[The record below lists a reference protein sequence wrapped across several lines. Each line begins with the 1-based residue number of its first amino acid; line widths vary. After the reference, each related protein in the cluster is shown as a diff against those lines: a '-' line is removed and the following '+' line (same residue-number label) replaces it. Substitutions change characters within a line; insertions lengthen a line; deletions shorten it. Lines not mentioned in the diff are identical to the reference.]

1 MVTLR
6 QRRLS
11 RFARRRRESDGHFF
25 AVGLRLMLV
34 RPPRWISTQVR
45 KFAPEDVTSV
55 SPSEADP
62 KLAGISS
69 EGVEEM
75 WRSAVRLYETGL
87 HPALALCVR
96 RRGHVVLERAVGH
109 LRGNA
114 PTDPPDVPRVPIRY
128 NSLFN
133 IYSAAKAVTAML
145 VHLCDEKGLL
155 HLDDPVAEY
164 IPEFAQHGKANVTVR
179 HILTHRAGIPAV
191 PGQRI
196 DLDKLRDDPE
206 HLLEMI
212 CETKPLSVA
221 GRRLSY
227 HALTGGFVLAEVVR
241 RVSGR
246 DLRAFFADEIR
257 RPLGFTSFDYG
268 VERADV
274 DKVAENAFTGAPPL
288 PPISWMLER
297 SLGVDVHE
305 AARISNDPRFLTSL
319 VPSANLVG
327 TAEEGSRF
335 FELLLRGGT
344 LQGKRIF
351 DRRTVRRAVAEQS
364 YLEVDSFLGLP
375 VRYGMGFMLGG
386 NWFSLYGAETPRA
399 FGHIGFTTVAV
410 WADPERDIS
419 ASLMTS
425 GKPFITPGQVTWLKV
440 ARTIAK
446 VCPRDGT
453 PAF

>member
-1 MVTLR
+1 
-6 QRRLS
+6 
-11 RFARRRRESDGHFF
+11 
-25 AVGLRLMLV
+25 MLV
-34 RPPRWISTQVR
+34 RPPRWISTKVR
-45 KFAPEDVTSV
+45 KFAPEAVTSR

-62 KLAGISS
+62 AQAGLSRGDI
-69 EGVEEM
+69 EEM

-87 HPALALCVR
+87 HPALAVCVR
-96 RRGHVVLERAVGH
+96 RRGHVVLERAIGH

-114 PTDPPDVPRVPIRY
+114 PTDPPDVPHVPIRY
-128 NSLFN
+128 DSLFN

-155 HLDDPVAEY
+155 HLDDPVADY
-164 IPEFAQHGKANVTVR
+164 IPEFAQHGKANVTLR

-196 DLDKLRDDPE
+196 ELDKLADST
-206 HLLEMI
+206 HLVELI
-212 CETKPLSVA
+212 CAAKPMSVA

-246 DLRAFFADEIR
+246 DLRTFFADEVR
-257 RPLGFTSFDYG
+257 RPLGFASFDYG
-268 VERADV
+268 VARADV

-288 PPISWMLER
+288 PPYTWMLER
-297 SLGVDVHE
+297 SLGVDIHE
-305 AARISNDPRFLTSL
+305 AARMSNDPRFLTAL

-335 FELLLRGGT
+335 FEILLRGGT
-344 LQGKRIF
+344 LDDKRIF

-364 YLEVDSFLGLP
+364 YLEIDSFLGAP
-375 VRYGMGFMLGG
+375 VRYGMGFMLGA
-386 NWFSLYGAETPRA
+386 NWFSLYGAASPRA
-399 FGHIGFTTVAV
+399 FGLIGFTTVAL

-419 ASLMTS
+419 VSIMTS

-446 VCPRDGT
+446 ICPRDTT

>member
-1 MVTLR
+1 
-6 QRRLS
+6 
-11 RFARRRRESDGHFF
+11 
-25 AVGLRLMLV
+25 
-34 RPPRWISTQVR
+34 
-45 KFAPEDVTSV
+45 
-55 SPSEADP
+55 
-62 KLAGISS
+62 
-69 EGVEEM
+69 
-75 WRSAVRLYETGL
+75 
-87 HPALALCVR
+87 
-96 RRGHVVLERAVGH
+96 
-109 LRGNA
+109 
-114 PTDPPDVPRVPIRY
+114 
-128 NSLFN
+128 
-133 IYSAAKAVTAML
+133 
-145 VHLCDEKGLL
+145 L

-196 DLDKLRDDPE
+196 DINRLGDSAYLVD
-206 HLLEMI
+206 LI
-212 CETKPLSVA
+212 CRAKPMSVA

-227 HALTGGFVLAEVVR
+227 HALTGGFILAEIVK

-246 DLRAFFADEIR
+246 DLRAFFADEVR
-257 RPLGFTSFDYG
+257 RPLGFQSFDYG
-268 VERADV
+268 VAREEV

-288 PPISWMLER
+288 PPYTWMLER
-297 SLGVDVHE
+297 SLGVDIHE
-305 AARISNDPRFLTSL
+305 AARMSNDARFLTSL

-327 TAEEGSRF
+327 TAEEGSRY

-344 LQGKRIF
+344 LNGTRVF

-386 NWFSLYGAETPRA
+386 EWFSLYGADTPRA
-399 FGHIGFTTVAV
+399 FGHIGFTSVAL

-419 ASLMTS
+419 VCVMTS
-425 GKPFITPGQVTWLKV
+425 GKPFITLGQVTWLKV

-446 VCPRDGT
+446 LCPRDAT

>member
-1 MVTLR
+1 
-6 QRRLS
+6 
-11 RFARRRRESDGHFF
+11 
-25 AVGLRLMLV
+25 
-34 RPPRWISTQVR
+34 
-45 KFAPEDVTSV
+45 
-55 SPSEADP
+55 
-62 KLAGISS
+62 
-69 EGVEEM
+69 
-75 WRSAVRLYETGL
+75 
-87 HPALALCVR
+87 
-96 RRGHVVLERAVGH
+96 
-109 LRGNA
+109 
-114 PTDPPDVPRVPIRY
+114 
-128 NSLFN
+128 
-133 IYSAAKAVTAML
+133 ML

-196 DLDKLRDDPE
+196 DINKLTNATYLLDL
-206 HLLEMI
+206 I
-212 CETKPLSVA
+212 CKAKPMSVA

-241 RVSGR
+241 RVAGR
-246 DLRAFFADEIR
+246 DLRAFFADEVR
-257 RPLGFTSFDYG
+257 RPLGFNSFDYG
-268 VERADV
+268 VARADV

-288 PPISWMLER
+288 PPYTWMLER
-297 SLGVDVHE
+297 SLGVDIHE
-305 AARISNDPRFLTSL
+305 AARMSNDARFLTAL

-327 TAEEGSRF
+327 TAEEGARF

-344 LQGKRIF
+344 LNGKRIF

-364 YLEVDSFLGLP
+364 YLEIDSFLGAP

-386 NWFSLYGAETPRA
+386 NWFSLYGANSPRA
-399 FGHIGFTTVAV
+399 FGHIGFTTVAL

-419 ASLMTS
+419 VCVMTS

-446 VCPRDGT
+446 LCPRDAT

>member
-1 MVTLR
+1 
-6 QRRLS
+6 
-11 RFARRRRESDGHFF
+11 
-25 AVGLRLMLV
+25 MLV
-34 RPPRWISTQVR
+34 RPPRWISTKVR
-45 KFAPEDVTSV
+45 KFAPEAVTST

-62 KLAGISS
+62 AQAGLTRDD
-69 EGVEEM
+69 VEEM

-96 RRGHVVLERAVGH
+96 RRGHVVIERAVGH

-128 NSLFN
+128 DSLFN
-133 IYSAAKAVTAML
+133 IYSAAKCVTAML
-145 VHLCDEKGLL
+145 VHLCDEKGML

-196 DLDKLRDDPE
+196 DINRLNDATYLVELVCRA
-206 HLLEMI
+206 
-212 CETKPLSVA
+212 KPLSVA

-241 RVSGR
+241 RVAGR
-246 DLRAFFADEIR
+246 DLRGFFADEVR
-257 RPLGFTSFDYG
+257 RPLGFASFDYG
-268 VERADV
+268 VARGDV

-288 PPISWMLER
+288 PPYTWMLER
-297 SLGVDVHE
+297 SLGVDIHE
-305 AARISNDPRFLTSL
+305 AARMSNDPRFLTAL

-327 TAEEGSRF
+327 TAEEGARF

-344 LQGKRIF
+344 LDGKRIF

-364 YLEVDSFLGLP
+364 YLEIDSFLGAP

-386 NWFSLYGAETPRA
+386 NWFSLYGADSPRA
-399 FGHIGFTTVAV
+399 FGHIGFTTVAL
-410 WADPERDIS
+410 WADPERDLSVCI
-419 ASLMTS
+419 MTS

-446 VCPRDGT
+446 VCRRDAT

>member
-1 MVTLR
+1 
-6 QRRLS
+6 
-11 RFARRRRESDGHFF
+11 
-25 AVGLRLMLV
+25 MLV

-45 KFAPEDVTSV
+45 KFAPEAVTST

-62 KLAGISS
+62 ATAGLSRRD
-69 EGVEEM
+69 VERM
-75 WRSAVRLYETGL
+75 WSAAVRLYETGL

-96 RRGHVVLERAVGH
+96 RRGQVVIERAVGH

-128 NSLFN
+128 DSLFN

-191 PGQRI
+191 PGRRI
-196 DLDKLRDDPE
+196 DIDKLTDSAY
-206 HLLEMI
+206 LLELI
-212 CETKPLSVA
+212 CQAKPMSVA

-227 HALTGGFVLAEVVR
+227 HALTGGFVLAEIVR

-246 DLRAFFADEIR
+246 DLRAFFADEVR
-257 RPLGFTSFDYG
+257 RPLGFASFDYG
-268 VERADV
+268 VARSEV

-288 PPISWMLER
+288 PPYTWMLER
-297 SLGVDVHE
+297 SLGVDIHE
-305 AARISNDPRFLTSL
+305 AARMSNDPRFLTAL

-344 LQGKRIF
+344 LDGKRIF
-351 DRRTVRRAVAEQS
+351 DRRTVRRAIAEQS
-364 YLEVDSFLGLP
+364 YLEIDSFLGAP

-386 NWFSLYGAETPRA
+386 EWFSLYGADSPRA
-399 FGHIGFTTVAV
+399 FGHIGFTTVAL

-419 ASLMTS
+419 VCVMTS

-446 VCPRDGT
+446 LCPRDTT
-453 PAF
+453 PGF

>member
-1 MVTLR
+1 
-6 QRRLS
+6 
-11 RFARRRRESDGHFF
+11 
-25 AVGLRLMLV
+25 
-34 RPPRWISTQVR
+34 VR
-45 KFAPEDVTSV
+45 KYAPADVTSI
-55 SPSEADP
+55 SPSEGDP
-62 KLAGISS
+62 ARAGLSRAA
-69 EGVEEM
+69 VEQM
-75 WRSAVRLYETGL
+75 WGSVVRLYETGL
-87 HPALALCVR
+87 HPAIALCVR
-96 RRGHVVLERAVGH
+96 RRGQIVLERAIGH

-114 PTDPPDVPRVPIRY
+114 PSDPPDVRRVPIRY
-128 NSLFN
+128 DSLFN

-145 VHLCDEKGLL
+145 VHLCDERGLL

-164 IPEFAQHGKANVTVR
+164 IPEFAQQGKAGVTIR

-196 DLDKLRDDPE
+196 DGNMLADSAQLLDL
-206 HLLEMI
+206 I
-212 CETKPLSVA
+212 CRAKPLSVA

-246 DLRAFFADEIR
+246 DLRTFFADEVR
-257 RPLGFTSFDYG
+257 QPLGFRSFDYG
-268 VERADV
+268 VAPAHVFE
-274 DKVAENAFTGAPPL
+274 VAENAFTGAPPV
-288 PPISWMLER
+288 PPYKWMLER
-297 SLGVDVHE
+297 SLGVDIHE
-305 AARISNDPRFLTSL
+305 AARMSNDPRFLTAL

-327 TAEEGSRF
+327 TAEESSRF
-335 FELLLRGGT
+335 FEVLLRGGE
-344 LQGKRIF
+344 LDGKRIF

-364 YLEVDSFLGLP
+364 YLEVDSFLGAP

-386 NWFSLYGAETPRA
+386 DWFSLYGSHSPRA
-399 FGHIGFTTVAV
+399 FGHIGFTAVAV

-419 ASLMTS
+419 VGLMTS

-446 VCPRDGT
+446 VCPRDAT